1 MLSNFLNSLVAYS
14 LVCYFMQIKDRH
26 NGNILL
32 HRDGYIVHIDFGFF
46 LSSAPKGNL
55 EKEVPFKLTE
65 EYIEILGGFD
75 SSLFKR
81 FRKMFYE
88 GFKAIRKHKEK
99 ILLLIKTM

>member
-1 MLSNFLNSLVAYS
+1 M
-14 LVCYFMQIKDRH
+14 
-26 NGNILL
+26 

-88 GFKAIRKHKEK
+88 GFKAIRKHQEK